1 MIFSL
6 CQTSLCLCYQFVVAI
21 RYFGYF
27 KCMFSFSFLS
37 THRGKILNPS
47 PEENKSPVCIYL
59 TQEVIFVIF

>member
-6 CQTSLCLCYQFVVAI
+6 YQTSVYLCYQFVVAI

-27 KCMFSFSFLS
+27 SFMFLFSFLS
-37 THRGKILNPS
+37 THQGKILNPS
-47 PEENKSPVCIYL
+47 PEENKSPVCIYM